1 MGESGGTG
9 GGGAPPGATGDPNP
23 LPMLDPALRHV
34 KDRLL
39 HPVARALGPRV
50 HPHLVSLAGFGVG
63 IGCAL
68 MLLWGEYA
76 AGLLLWFLNRVLD
89 GLDGA
94 LARAQRRQSDFGG
107 YLDLLLDF
115 ALYAL
120 IPVCLAL
127 GAPGPPAALLPALGA
142 LLGSFYVNAASWLY
156 LAAVLEKRALG
167 AASRGEA
174 TSVTMPTGLIEGT
187 ETILFFSLFI
197 LLPGA
202 LAPLFAAM
210 AVLVLLTAAQ
220 RLAWAAR
227 HL

>member
-1 MGESGGTG
+1 
-9 GGGAPPGATGDPNP
+9 
-23 LPMLDPALRHV
+23 MLDPALRTV

-39 HPVARALGPRV
+39 LPVARALGPGV
-50 HPHLVSLAGFGVG
+50 HPNLVTLLGFGAG
-63 IGCAL
+63 IGCVL
-68 MLLWGEYA
+68 LLLWGESGLA
-76 AGLLLWFLNRVLD
+76 LLLWLLNRVLD

-94 LARAQRRQSDFGG
+94 VARVHRRQTDFGG

-115 ALYAL
+115 VLYAS
-120 IPVCLAL
+120 IPIALAL
-127 GAPGPPAALLPALGA
+127 GLPARPPLLLPALGA

-167 AASRGEA
+167 ARSRGEP

-187 ETILFFSLFI
+187 ETIVLFSLFI

-202 LAPLFAAM
+202 LVPLFATM
-210 AVLVLLTAAQ
+210 AALVLLTVAQ
-220 RLAWAAR
+220 RLLWAAR